1 MRASRGDRIT
11 KVAFLVVIAVGAASI
26 AACSRTSGDSVTS
39 DGAPQSAAS
48 TRLPS
53 FGDDVIAQM
62 MVPADTAGPQW
73 APAGSAT
80 LGPGTQMTTQGV
92 GQCTANYVF
101 VDDAANIYLGQS
113 AHCAMTAEVMSM
125 NGCRW
130 GNSRPLGTVVSLERG
145 GSPVL
150 DGTTPAVGRLV
161 YSSWLSMQQA
171 GETDRNACAYND
183 FALVKIAPG
192 QVAAVNPSVP
202 FWGGPV
208 GIATSGVGARDR
220 VYTYGETNVRTDT
233 TGLSPQRSEGKA
245 DDSAHGGWTHS
256 LAAAGR
262 SISGDS
268 GGAVLDLNGRALGT
282 LSILGLAA
290 PIVNDIG
297 DLAHELHYARAH
309 SGITGL
315 RLVLGTESFRPTP

>member
-1 MRASRGDRIT
+1 MLASRGDHIT
-11 KVAFLVVIAVGAASI
+11 KLAFLAVIAVGVASI
-26 AACSRTSGDSVTS
+26 SSCSRPGADSTTP
-39 DGAPQSAAS
+39 DGAPQSAAP

-62 MVPADTAGPQW
+62 MVSADAAGPQW

-80 LGPGTQMTTQGV
+80 LGPGTQLTTQGV

-101 VDDAANIYLGQS
+101 FDNVANVYLGQS

-130 GNSRPLGTVVSLERG
+130 GNSRSLGTLVSLERG
-145 GSPVL
+145 GAPVL
-150 DGTTPAVGRLV
+150 DGATPAVGRLV

-171 GETDRNACAYND
+171 GETDRNVCAYND

-208 GIATSGVGARDR
+208 GITSSGVGAGDR
-220 VYTYGETNVRTDT
+220 VYTYGETNARTDP
-233 TGLSPQRSEGKA
+233 TG
-245 DDSAHGGWTHS
+245 
-256 LAAAGR
+256 
-262 SISGDS
+262 
-268 GGAVLDLNGRALGT
+268 
-282 LSILGLAA
+282 
-290 PIVNDIG
+290 PIVNNIG
-297 DLAHELHYARAH
+297 DLAHELDYARAH
-309 SGITGL
+309 SGIPGL